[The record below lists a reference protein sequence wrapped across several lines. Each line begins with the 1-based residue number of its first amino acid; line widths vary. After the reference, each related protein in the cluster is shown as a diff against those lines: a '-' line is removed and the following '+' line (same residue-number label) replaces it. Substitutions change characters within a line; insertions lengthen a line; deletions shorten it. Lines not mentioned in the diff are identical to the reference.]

1 MPTKY
6 KNLINYALMA
16 IVVFGL
22 VKGCDYITKK
32 PEPVSREVDPRI
44 LKLDS
49 EITVLKAE
57 LGLEAKRRDSASHNF
72 ALRLDSIKLDH
83 KKAKNEHKKLKNTP
97 DGELIHYRD
106 SVRRANGI
114 N

>member
-1 MPTKY
+1 MPSKY
-6 KNLINYALMA
+6 KNLINYAFMA

-57 LGLEAKRRDSASHNF
+57 LDLEARRRDSASSNIV
-72 ALRLDSIKLDH
+72 LRLDSIKQDH

-97 DGELIHYRD
+97 DSELIHYRD
-106 SVRRANGI
+106 SVRRANGL